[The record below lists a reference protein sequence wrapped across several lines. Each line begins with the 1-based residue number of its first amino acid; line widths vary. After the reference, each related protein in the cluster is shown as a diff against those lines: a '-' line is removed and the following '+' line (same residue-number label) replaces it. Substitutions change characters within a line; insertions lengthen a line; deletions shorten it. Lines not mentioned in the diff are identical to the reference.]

1 VAAPFTLPTT
11 PVRSLLG
18 LLRRV
23 RADPETAAVSDLR
36 ALLARAP
43 RIRDMPTDA
52 AARVVARRDVPLAS
66 LGEQVLAIYTEYLRY
81 CLQDHHLTVEELA
94 DLGHL
99 RLLLRIDRND
109 ADLVQRRLA
118 REVYSRTVEQVLTDS
133 TIDDGEREFL
143 AKLRAEL
150 NLPDSV
156 ADNIETM
163 KAKQREARDSVP
175 PRRSRER

>member
-52 AARVVARRDVPLAS
+52 AARIVARRDVPLAS

-81 CLQDHHLTVEELA
+81 CLRDHHLTVEELA